1 MRIVIF
7 LQKPKWNS
15 IFGMVGNAVSLS
27 DRWSFRE
34 IYMWEAVS
42 ARHGKRKR
50 DFVTTM
56 SYFAQPEIVLI
67 TLWSNQWVSTAE
79 VNLFGTKTDLT
90 QKYLWRKIF
99 WKDCEQTLRKNIF
112 LWMMGLSI
120 VLASVHIEE
129 NERKISFSSLYEC
142 FNISQPTSISA
153 FPWISLLWDWDGLS
167 PGENRRSHKYPE
179 KGESWNW
186 SFSKDC
192 FYFCTVRRMGYLISV
207 CSAWIWFYFQIC
219 KGKWSWLVIQPA

>member
-99 WKDCEQTLRKNIF
+99 WKDCEQTLRENMF
-112 LWMMGLSI
+112 LWMMGLRM

-129 NERKISFSSLYEC
+129 NERKIFFSSLYRVV
-142 FNISQPTSISA
+142 FLTGP
-153 FPWISLLWDWDGLS
+153 P
-167 PGENRRSHKYPE
+167 
-179 KGESWNW
+179 
-186 SFSKDC
+186 
-192 FYFCTVRRMGYLISV
+192 
-207 CSAWIWFYFQIC
+207 
-219 KGKWSWLVIQPA
+219 